1 MSKKSQS
8 QTEQT
13 QSAQPP
19 LRING
24 VALTIAIFFFLIAFF
39 VAIGMGNAGV
49 SDITILVVTAILGL
63 IGVYFMLALKIA
75 AQWEKAVVL
84 RTGKF
89 SRLAGLGVFW
99 IIPIVDSVANWIDH
113 RVIITPFSAEK
124 NSYQGYRPGGRGCS
138 LVLDG
143 LGC

>member
-1 MSKKSQS
+1 MSKKSQP

-24 VALTIAIFFFLIAFF
+24 VALTIAIFFLLVAFF
-39 VAIGMGNAGV
+39 AAIGMGNAGV

-63 IGVYFMLALKIA
+63 IGVYFLLSLKIA

-89 SRLAGLGVFW
+89 RRLAGPGVFW
-99 IIPIVDSVANWIDH
+99 IIPIADSIANWT
-113 RVIITPFSAEK
+113 VVAK
-124 NSYQGYRPGGRGCS
+124 RPLTVAVRRQRTYPGR
-138 LVLDG
+138 
-143 LGC
+143 